1 MKLSD
6 FQQEIENVALPVVV
20 DFWAPWCV
28 PCRTTKPILEALAE
42 EFEGR
47 VAFMA
52 VNADESGE
60 ILAQYRIL
68 GIPTVLT
75 FQEGRLV
82 GRVTGAQIQANYHRL
97 FEAALVDEAPQLP
110 LAPFDRF
117 LRLGAGVLLIGAGLF
132 TDTWWL
138 AFLGGVLAFLGV
150 YDRCPVWQA
159 VKTRLRPQ

>member
-1 MKLSD
+1 MNLSD
-6 FQQEIENVALPVVV
+6 FQHKVENSEIPCVV

-42 EFEGR
+42 EFEER
-47 VAFMA
+47 VEFIAI
-52 VNADESGE
+52 NADESRE
-60 ILAQYRIL
+60 ILAQYRVL

-75 FQEGRLV
+75 FQEGRLI
-82 GRVTGAQIQANYHRL
+82 GRVTGAQNQANYRRL
-97 FEAALVDEAPQLP
+97 FEAALEGAAPQLP

-159 VKTRLRPQ
+159 FKARLRPQ